1 MSNHS
6 LVKAFLHLSDRLRG
20 KQPTVMRQ
28 DAEDALM
35 EAFCRLWRRSEV
47 TDQEAGRMLYTT
59 AQHIGIDQQRRQT
72 RHPQV
77 PLPPDLEHRPDD
89 EGYDAKVDERFLAV
103 ERIVDEQL
111 TDTQRRIFRMR
122 EFEARPFDEI
132 AREMGITETAVR
144 MQLSRTRKKIREAY
158 QKLNEES

>member
-1 MSNHS
+1 MSNHP
-6 LVKAFLHLSDRLRG
+6 LVKAFLYLSDRLRG
-20 KQPTVMRQ
+20 KQPTVVRQ

-35 EAFCRLWRRSEV
+35 DAFCRLWKRPEA
-47 TDQEAGRMLYTT
+47 TGQEAGRLLYTT
-59 AQHIGIDQQRRQT
+59 TQHIGIDQQRRQT

-77 PLPPDLEHRPDD
+77 PLPPDLEHRPND
-89 EGYDAKVDERFLAV
+89 EEYDAEVDERFLAV

-144 MQLSRTRKKIREAY
+144 MQLSRARKKIRETY
-158 QKLNEES
+158 LKLKIES